1 MRGIA
6 KMARYVL
13 LLGLLMYLPV
23 AFGNSAATDP
33 HAKPAADPHAKPAA
47 DPHAKPEEAEA
58 PPVPQGPRRYYF
70 PGKVIPFPSFTA
82 NFLDRV
88 KTLDFSPTKGHS
100 IMLIFVASW
109 CEPCQVLMPDFKH
122 LARKYES
129 DSTKVYFVY
138 SHDTKQ
144 DAEGS
149 AKEHQIT
156 QSSLMSNVDMLIN
169 FKNPEIPS
177 IFIGDKWG
185 YLADQYQKVQKSDLD
200 VIDRTLGNIN
210 AL

>member
-1 MRGIA
+1 
-6 KMARYVL
+6 MARYVL
-13 LLGLLMYLPV
+13 LLGLLMYLPA
-23 AFGNSAATDP
+23 AFASSEAADP

-47 DPHAKPEEAEA
+47 DPHAKPEVPEA
-58 PPVPQGPRRYYF
+58 PPVQQGPRRYYY
-70 PGKVIPFPSFTA
+70 PGKVLPFPSFRA
-82 NFLDRV
+82 DFLDRV
-88 KTLDFSPTKGHS
+88 KNLDYSPVKGHS
-100 IMLIFVASW
+100 IVLIFVASW

-129 DSTKVYFVY
+129 DSTKIYFVY

-156 QSSLMSNVDMLIN
+156 QSSLLSNVDMLIN

-177 IFIGDKWG
+177 VFVGDKWG
-185 YLADQYQKVQKSDLD
+185 YMADQYLNVKKSDIGA
-200 VIDRTLGNIN
+200 IDSTLGKIN